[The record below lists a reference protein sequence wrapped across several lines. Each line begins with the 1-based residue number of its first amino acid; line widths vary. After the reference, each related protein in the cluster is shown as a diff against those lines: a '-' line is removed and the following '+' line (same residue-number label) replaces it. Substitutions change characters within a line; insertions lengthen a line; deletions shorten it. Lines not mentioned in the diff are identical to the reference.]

1 LIRRLA
7 AEQYSSGRRCG
18 RAMRTPAIERRVGD
32 AEWAVLKEQMGIAD
46 VDRHPIGVLI
56 GGADTKMDTSVPH
69 PDDENL
75 IGIAL
80 AYAGFTALHHVR
92 AHLRPGFR
100 AIYLSASFVLPASR
114 SAFTN
119 SSSVLKRERL
129 IRLRPRRTAVILC
142 SPRCSRCAPL
152 SEQAQKG

>member
-1 LIRRLA
+1 
-7 AEQYSSGRRCG
+7 
-18 RAMRTPAIERRVGD
+18 MRTPAIERRVGD

-100 AIYLSASFVLPASR
+100 ATYFPQVAHPIW
-114 SAFTN
+114 
-119 SSSVLKRERL
+119 REFPLTAAAETRP
-129 IRLRPRRTAVILC
+129 LRRRAGRELGAVD
-142 SPRCSRCAPL
+142 P
-152 SEQAQKG
+152 